1 MQPDDAMDG
10 TDDAVEASGTSSFL
24 QQPQVSKLGSTPAG
38 EATGC
43 SSEVHLPQRNALS
56 DITISAQ

>member
-1 MQPDDAMDG
+1 MDG

-38 EATGC
+38 EATSC